1 MDKSIWQRRQIL
13 SLGLGLVGV
22 GAASA
27 FGANASK
34 ENFGS
39 SAHQIDPANAKAMMA
54 ADSTQILALQSGNS
68 LPEFQGIQEWLNSS
82 PLTRQDLNGS
92 VALIQFWTYSCI
104 NCKRTLPHVTAWH
117 RQYAAKGL
125 KVVGIHTP
133 ESPYE
138 RKISNVQ
145 AAMRR
150 HGITY
155 PVAIDNNFKT
165 WQAYKNEYWPHLFL
179 ADRHGNIT
187 YDHIGEGAYAETERT
202 IQKLLNS

>member
-1 MDKSIWQRRQIL
+1 MDKSIWQRREIL
-13 SLGLGLVGV
+13 YLGLGMIGA

-27 FGANASK
+27 LGANASK
-34 ENFGS
+34 GS
-39 SAHQIDPANAKAMMA
+39 LGAAHQIDAANAKAMME
-54 ADSTQILALQSGNS
+54 ADAHQILALQSTANP

-82 PLTRQDLNGS
+82 PLTSKDLKGS

-104 NCKRTLPHVTAWH
+104 NCQRTLPHVTAWH
-117 RQYAAKGL
+117 RKYAAKGL

-150 HGITY
+150 QGITY

-165 WQAYKNEYWPHLFL
+165 WQAYNNQYWPHLFL
-179 ADRHGNIT
+179 ADRQGNIV

>member
-13 SLGLGLVGV
+13 YLGLGLVGA
-22 GAASA
+22 GGASA
-27 FGANASK
+27 FGSTASK
-34 ENFGS
+34 ANFQ
-39 SAHQIDPANAKAMMA
+39 AVHQIDPANVQAIIT
-54 ADSTQILALQSGNS
+54 ADSTQILALSGKS
-68 LPEFQGIQEWLNSS
+68 LPEFQDIQEWLNSA
-82 PLTRQDLNGS
+82 PLTSQDLQGS
-92 VALIQFWTYSCI
+92 VTLIQFWTYSCI
-104 NCKRTLPHVTAWH
+104 NCQRTLPHVTAWH
-117 RQYAAKGL
+117 RKYAAKGL

-138 RKISNVQ
+138 RKVSNVR

-150 HGITY
+150 QGITY

-165 WQAYKNEYWPHLFL
+165 WQAYKNQYWPHLFL
-179 ADRHGNIT
+179 ADRQGKIA